1 MRWSHTR
8 EVKTELCRLTWRKP
22 EEARAE
28 LAGMW
33 LVAGRAGKLTL
44 GSALVARRA
53 YGAAK
58 AAGLAGVQ
66 MVTPGR
72 RGAVV
77 LAVPGAEELLGRR
90 IGPPKPVLRGAFL
103 ARGYVAAP
111 ERSYHLEIGVP
122 DAAAAAKLRA
132 LAGRLELAALVVA
145 GRHGIRL
152 MIRDQE
158 QVARFLAAVG
168 AHQAHL
174 ALESWLV
181 MKSMKNH
188 VNRWVNGETAN
199 LRRAAESG
207 VRQAD
212 WLRAVQRTVGWGD
225 LPPALREVAE
235 LRLAHPEWSLAELGR
250 ALSPPVGKSGVA
262 HRWRRLRR
270 WAEAAPPHDDGAP
283 SGKGV

>member
-8 EVKTELCRLTWRKP
+8 EVKTELCRIAWKKP

-33 LVAGRAGKLTL
+33 LVAGRAGRLTL

-66 MVTPGR
+66 TLAAGR
-72 RGAVV
+72 RGAVTV
-77 LAVPGAEELLGRR
+77 ILPGAETLFGRR
-90 IGPPKPVLRGAFL
+90 LGSPRLVLRGAFL

-122 DAAAAAKLRA
+122 DAPTAAKLRA
-132 LAGRLELAALVVA
+132 LAGRLALGALVVA

-152 MIRDQE
+152 QIRDQE

-181 MKSMKNH
+181 VKSMKNH

-212 WLRAVQRTVGWGD
+212 WLRAVRETPRWAE

-270 WAEAAPPHDDGAP
+270 WAEGGPNPDDGAP
-283 SGKGV
+283 TGKGV